1 MKLYKVLDKN
11 GRSCNGGYATWYLP
25 HKSEDGTWEAGE
37 WMEEIEGE
45 LVPCLKGYHLC
56 REQDLL
62 HWLGER
68 IYEAEY
74 DGELVA
80 GDDKVAVRKC
90 RLTKRCEGWTE
101 ESARLFACWC
111 VRHTPLTDGRVT
123 WDLLTD
129 KRSRAAVE
137 VAERYARGGAT
148 AKELAAARDATRNAA
163 WAAEG
168 AAGAAWDAP
177 RDAAWAAA
185 KAVAGDA
192 AGDAAGAAWTAAKAA
207 AKAVAGDA
215 AGDAAWP
222 AARDA
227 ARDAQAEGLIRVLNG
242 SQKEV
247 RR

>member
-25 HKSEDGTWEAGE
+25 SKSEGGTWEAGE

-45 LVPCLKGYHLC
+45 LEPCVNGYHLC
-56 REQDLL
+56 REQDLID
-62 HWLGER
+62 WLDAT
-68 IYEAEY
+68 IYEAEHE
-74 DGELVA
+74 GELVA
-80 GDDKVAVRKC
+80 SNDKVVVGRC

-148 AKELAAARDATRNAA
+148 TKELAAARGAA
-163 WAAEG
+163 WDAAEG
-168 AAGAAWDAP
+168 AAW
-177 RDAAWAAA
+177 DAAWAAA
-185 KAVAGDA
+185 WDAAWAAAWDA
-192 AGDAAGAAWTAAKAA
+192 AGG
-207 AKAVAGDA
+207 GYA
-215 AGDAAWP
+215 AGDAAW
-222 AARDA
+222 DA
-227 ARDAQAEGLIRVLNG
+227 ARDAQVEELIRVLNG
-242 SQKEV
+242 SQKGV
-247 RR
+247 GK